1 MSQEPADIKA
11 HIKAEGESLRENIE
25 EIENRVK
32 EAFDM
37 RRWYRNNTGLALGG
51 AVAGG
56 LLIALMLGR
65 GDSKDARYA
74 GMEDIDDEPLA
85 EANGRQRLLSE
96 PKSAS
101 RLHQLLDNT
110 MSAVVGVAADKF
122 HEFMSNALP
131 GFREHYTEAQSKK
144 RFE

>member
-1 MSQEPADIKA
+1 MSQEPAEIKA

-32 EAFDM
+32 EAFDL
-37 RRWYRNNTGLALGG
+37 RRWYRNNTGIALGG

-56 LLIALMLGR
+56 LLISL
-65 GDSKDARYA
+65 
-74 GMEDIDDEPLA
+74 
-85 EANGRQRLLSE
+85 LLSRGSSSKPSRYVDYDDTDELMSEPDGRARTQAE

-101 RLHQLLDNT
+101 RLHQLVDNT
-110 MSAVVGVAADKF
+110 MSAMLGVAGDKF

-131 GFREHYTEAQSKK
+131 GFREHFTDAQRK

>member
-1 MSQEPADIKA
+1 MSQEPAEIKA
-11 HIKAEGESLRENIE
+11 HIKAEGDSLRENIE

-32 EAFDM
+32 EAFDL
-37 RRWYRNNTGLALGG
+37 RRWYRNNTALALGG

-56 LLIALMLGR
+56 LLISLLLSRGSSKPSQYVDYDDTDGLMSEPDGR
-65 GDSKDARYA
+65 PSS
-74 GMEDIDDEPLA
+74 
-85 EANGRQRLLSE
+85 QSE

-101 RLHQLLDNT
+101 RFNQFVDNT
-110 MSAVVGVAADKF
+110 MSAVLGVAGDKF

-131 GFREHYTEAQSKK
+131 GFREHFTDAQRR